1 MRFLQLA
8 SKRACSSKERLIL
21 ERQVC
26 MITDGLIVTAQNLEL
41 DISQVRN
48 LSLHSLFY
56 SWKRIC
62 VQHEDMDKF
71 WHDPKSTLDFYELK
85 DQHFA
90 TVDVVHVMKSGDLCI
105 SGSRDRSVG
114 VWSLNALTDPIEEGY
129 SKNSF
134 KQALDGHK
142 VSKIH
147 FIY

>member
-1 MRFLQLA
+1 
-8 SKRACSSKERLIL
+8 
-21 ERQVC
+21 
-26 MITDGLIVTAQNLEL
+26 
-41 DISQVRN
+41 
-48 LSLHSLFY
+48 
-56 SWKRIC
+56 
-62 VQHEDMDKF
+62 MDKF
-71 WHDPKSTLDFYELK
+71 WHDPESTLDFYELK